1 MTFNEKKLYHQI
13 HPLKLFVDI
22 SSGFLTTYL
31 SWQHNWFWFLSLM
44 VIPSLITSYLLMGY
58 VNLESLKS
66 SKLGYYLKKYMTNGM
81 EAFRFSG
88 QIIMWIAAWYHLLFL
103 IVIGF
108 LMIAGG
114 WCSGLIFTKT
124 QSK

>member
-44 VIPSLITSYLLMGY
+44 VIPSLITSYLLMWY

-66 SKLGYYLKKYMTNGM
+66 SKLGNYLKKYMTNGM

-114 WCSGLIFTKT
+114 WFSGVIITKT
-124 QSK
+124 HSK

>member
-1 MTFNEKKLYHQI
+1 MTFNEKKLYHQV

-22 SSGFLTTYL
+22 SSGFFTTYL

-44 VIPSLITSYLLMGY
+44 VIPSLITSYLLMWY

>member
-44 VIPSLITSYLLMGY
+44 VIPSLITSYLLMWY

>member
-66 SKLGYYLKKYMTNGM
+66 SKLGNYLKKYMTTSM